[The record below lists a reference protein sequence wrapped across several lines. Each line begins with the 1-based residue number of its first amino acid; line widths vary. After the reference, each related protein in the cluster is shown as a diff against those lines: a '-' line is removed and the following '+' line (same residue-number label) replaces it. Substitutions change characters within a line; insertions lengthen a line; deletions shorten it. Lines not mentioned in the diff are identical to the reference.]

1 VSARE
6 AGATAELTA
15 SRKEENN
22 NMLIAVM
29 FLRSPFRDPSMLTS
43 CISTWVERLPGVQK
57 MPRGRQF
64 FVSENF
70 SVGAAFQC

>member
-1 VSARE
+1 MSARE
-6 AGATAELTA
+6 VGATAELTA

-29 FLRSPFRDPSMLTS
+29 FLRSPFRDPSVLTN

-64 FVSENF
+64 FDSENF